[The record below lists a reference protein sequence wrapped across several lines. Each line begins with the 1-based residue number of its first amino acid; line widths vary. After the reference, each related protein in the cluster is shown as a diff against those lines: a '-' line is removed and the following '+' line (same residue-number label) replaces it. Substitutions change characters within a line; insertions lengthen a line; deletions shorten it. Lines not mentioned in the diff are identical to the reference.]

1 MTIKEFEEKTIKR
14 TLPREWI
21 GQGWG
26 YKAEWDSNKPDDII
40 YIPEYAYDEEDEEQ
54 LVCRGCAYSYNDFMN
69 MCDGNEEEARYLFD
83 YVDWQNPLTA
93 LHEIEADGGFDL

>member
-1 MTIKEFEEKTIKR
+1 MTIKEFEERVKKR
-14 TLPREWI
+14 TLPKEWI

-40 YIPEYAYDEEDEEQ
+40 YIPEYAYEKYEEEE
-54 LVCRGCAYSYNDFMN
+54 LMEIDAYSYNDFMK

-83 YVDWQNPLTA
+83 YVDWQYPSTA
-93 LHEIEADGGFDL
+93 LHEIETTGGFDL